1 MNYYKE
7 KENQL
12 KQDIYEILSITYDK
26 HLAVDAIFLIMKKN
40 VNIIADIVKNGS
52 SK

>member
-7 KENQL
+7 KEHHL
-12 KQDIYEILSITYDK
+12 KQDIYEILTMTNNK

-40 VNIIADIVKNGS
+40 VNLIADIVKNG
-52 SK
+52 KP